1 MGQGPKWTDA
11 QRAARLSKL
20 VERNRAGHTGER
32 RYEDADWMRESYV
45 TRGLSLREM
54 AIEAAC
60 GLRTIARW
68 MQIHKIPTNTGRKPQ
83 YHYGPDHHSWT
94 GGPPKCVKCR
104 CEISRTATTGHC
116 VHCLDRS
123 GENNSK
129 WRGDNIEYTALHN
142 RLVVERGLPAEY
154 QCARCPEQ
162 ASEWAYD
169 HEDPDER
176 RNLVGR
182 DDGPFS
188 LNLAHYMPLC
198 VRCHRRF
205 DNGRRKKAS

>member
-1 MGQGPKWTDA
+1 M
-11 QRAARLSKL
+11 
-20 VERNRAGHTGER
+20 ERNRAGHTGER
-32 RYEDADWMRESYV
+32 RYEDADWMRESYI
-45 TRGLSLREM
+45 TRGLTLREM

-68 MQIHKIPTNTGRKPQ
+68 MEIHQIPTNPDRKPRVRS
-83 YHYGPDHHSWT
+83 GPDHHNWV
-94 GGPPKCVKCR
+94 GGPGRFTCERCGEQCSFGRSRCISCR
-104 CEISRTATTGHC
+104 
-116 VHCLDRS
+116 DMS
-123 GENNSK
+123 GENNPK

-142 RLVVERGLPAEY
+142 RLVVERGIPAEY

-169 HEDPDER
+169 HQDPDER